1 MCFTFTLA
9 AQLVFL
15 SDSCELQGY
24 RPVIRAPDLCLA
36 GQKMGAPSDT
46 RAFSVTLDC
55 MCNMMEKKKTGCSRV
70 GLEGARMTPKEGRV
84 LRGIRYENSS
94 EMQGLCRGAGES
106 SRN

>member
-24 RPVIRAPDLCLA
+24 RPVIRASDLCLP
-36 GQKMGAPSDT
+36 GQKMGATSDM

-55 MCNMMEKKKTGCSRV
+55 MCNMMEKKTGCSHV
-70 GLEGARMTPKEGRV
+70 GLQGARMTPKEGRV
-84 LRGIRYENSS
+84 LR
-94 EMQGLCRGAGES
+94 
-106 SRN
+106 

>member
-1 MCFTFTLA
+1 MCFMFTLA

-36 GQKMGAPSDT
+36 GQKMGAPSDM

-55 MCNMMEKKKTGCSRV
+55 MCNMMEKKNRLFSCWLRRSTNDPQGGTGSAV
-70 GLEGARMTPKEGRV
+70 NQV
-84 LRGIRYENSS
+84 
-94 EMQGLCRGAGES
+94 
-106 SRN
+106 